1 MDASAQTFQADE
13 PFQEEPREW
22 AFRSLNA
29 GAKMWCGSMAFFF
42 ASFLF
47 AYFYLK
53 SLDNNNS
60 WKIGKHVT
68 PSGGLGVAVLGAF
81 LLSALFLYMATRR
94 PVDAVS
100 TGVAAILL
108 GLTGVALQFI
118 QYSVLGFGPASGGY
132 ASVFFGWT
140 ACYAL
145 AALWGVY
152 WMETNVAALWRA
164 RRNDFAV
171 VDPDLLKAGFSAC
184 SICWTFFVAIGAI
197 MFIVLYLV

>member
-1 MDASAQTFQADE
+1 MEAFPEVIQS
-13 PFQEEPREW
+13 EPREW
-22 AFRSLNA
+22 RARSLTA

-60 WKIGKHVT
+60 WTIGKHVT
-68 PSGGLGVAVLGAF
+68 PSGGLGVAILGCYLLSMTF
-81 LLSALFLYMATRR
+81 LLVAARR
-94 PVDAVS
+94 PADEVS
-100 TGVAAILL
+100 TGVAALL
-108 GLTGVALQFI
+108 LALIGVSLQFVE
-118 QYSVLGFGPASGGY
+118 YAVLGFGPASGGY

-145 AALWGVY
+145 GGLWGAY
-152 WMETNVAALWRA
+152 WMETQTAALWRA
-164 RRNDFAV
+164 RRNGFAEIEADV
-171 VDPDLLKAGFSAC
+171 LRAGLHAC
-184 SICWTFFVAIGAI
+184 SICWTFFVGIGAI